1 MVIAVLPL
9 SFEMMLYVLLLQLSF
24 TCAVSASV
32 IGRDTLSAD
41 QLIVDTGYAKY
52 LGNFTP
58 PYSVAYLGVP
68 YAEPP
73 VGNQR
78 FRSPTPLDTE
88 ELRKAGGVTDAR
100 SYPDFCVQGSIGQGD
115 AGGAGSEDCL
125 KVNIYAPVNATSHS
139 NCRRDPASSV

>member
-24 TCAVSASV
+24 TCAVSARV
-32 IGRDTLSAD
+32 LGRDTLSAD

-52 LGNFTP
+52 LGNFTL

-78 FRSPTPLDTE
+78 FRAPISLDTE

-100 SYPDFCVQGSIGQGD
+100 SYPDFLRARQYRTGRCGWSGF
-115 AGGAGSEDCL
+115 
-125 KVNIYAPVNATSHS
+125 
-139 NCRRDPASSV
+139 RRLFEGEHLRSGEHNFA